1 MPLLPVQYNR
11 SALLLGE
18 AFKLEPGL
26 REKFQILY
34 KASHIMCFERE
45 RPCIF
50 TYILP
55 ARSVS

>member
-1 MPLLPVQYNR
+1 MLLVVQWNR

-34 KASHIMCFERE
+34 KARSSH
-45 RPCIF
+45 RPTLLLQHQQGGIGW
-50 TYILP
+50 L
-55 ARSVS
+55 AWR

>member
-1 MPLLPVQYNR
+1 MSPLPVQYNR

-34 KASHIMCFERE
+34 KVSHSMYFH
-45 RPCIF
+45 F
-50 TYILP
+50 H
-55 ARSVS
+55 

>member
-1 MPLLPVQYNR
+1 MLVVLQWNR

-34 KASHIMCFERE
+34 KASSH
-45 RPCIF
+45 RPTLLLQHQQGGIGW
-50 TYILP
+50 L
-55 ARSVS
+55 AWR